1 MNSKLT
7 GEGDDE
13 DEDVKKKHIAIFAIN
28 FEHRD
33 ENQSCSAC
41 REWVKECESEKEWE
55 WVWEW
60 LFSIEMKIKVV
71 HHVESEWMRD
81 WLSVRVRKSERE
93 WERVRECES
102 DFWA

>member
-13 DEDVKKKHIAIFAIN
+13 DEDLKKNIAIFAIN

-41 REWVKECESEKEWE
+41 QEWVNERLIECESEKEWE
-55 WVWEW
+55 WEC
-60 LFSIEMKIKVV
+60 
-71 HHVESEWMRD
+71 
-81 WLSVRVRKSERE
+81 VRVTFEHRHENKSCSACP
-93 WERVRECES
+93 ECLYR
-102 DFWA
+102 